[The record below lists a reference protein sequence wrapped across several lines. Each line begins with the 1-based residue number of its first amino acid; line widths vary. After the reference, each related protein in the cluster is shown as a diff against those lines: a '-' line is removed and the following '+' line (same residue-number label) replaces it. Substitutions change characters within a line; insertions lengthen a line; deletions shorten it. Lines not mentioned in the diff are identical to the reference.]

1 MAIFVQN
8 ENVKNNQSFGQV
20 INKINKEYI
29 EPELNR
35 RKITDFASAG
45 IELLPN
51 GTNKVY
57 LNNEVQLL
65 LEFKKRKVKPSDTGK
80 PISVDLH
87 EIKDIKWHD
96 KKLNKD
102 SAKILVVHFNKDWW
116 IWSADFKNKKE
127 LEEKFKIKRTFK
139 VRGGGYLPLNIRKQ
153 KKGEFMEGWRAG
165 LEKEL
170 PAMWKRHIAASQRYR
185 GVMVYDGNYFD
196 LFSHAQ
202 ELYILGYYYSSII
215 ICRSA
220 AEQALISILLKSGKG
235 FEIYRSN
242 KKGIRKEIKGIK
254 ELVKSCRDNSLFR
267 NKKYPINKISE
278 KKLLEISFTA
288 GDLVHPKHDLDK
300 LESYK
305 KQAVKC
311 MDNLQYVIKNHL
323 NFIKDTGVVSGYKF
337 LGPVTRLK

>member
-65 LEFKKRKVKPSDTGK
+65 LKFLKRKVNPSDTGK

-96 KKLNKD
+96 KKLNKN

-127 LEEKFKIKRTFK
+127 LEEKFKINRTFK

-153 KKGEFMEGWRAG
+153 EKGEFMQGWRAG

-170 PAMWKRHIAASQRYR
+170 SAMWKRHITTSQRYR

-196 LFSHAQ
+196 LFSHAR

-220 AEQALISILLKSGKG
+220 AEQALIQILLKSGKG
-235 FEIYRSN
+235 FDVYKQN
-242 KKGIRKEIKGIK
+242 KGKKKPMIKGIID
-254 ELVKSCRDNSLFR
+254 LVKTCRDSKLFHG
-267 NKKYPINKISE
+267 KYPINKTAE
-278 KKLLEISFTA
+278 KKLNEIA
-288 GDLVHPKHDLDK
+288 VIANNLVHPKHDLDA
-300 LESYK
+300 LDVYK
-305 KQAVKC
+305 DNTLKC
-311 MDNLQYVIKNHL
+311 MDNLQYVIKSHL
-323 NFIKDTGVVSGYKF
+323 NFIKDTGTVSGYKF
-337 LGPVTRLK
+337 SGSAKRLK

>member
-20 INKINKEYI
+20 IKKAYKEYI
-29 EPELNR
+29 EPELKQ
-35 RKITDFASAG
+35 RKLSDFASAG

-51 GTNKVY
+51 GTKKVY
-57 LNNEVQLL
+57 LNDEVQLL
-65 LEFKKRKVKPSDTGK
+65 LEFKKKKISPSDTGK
-80 PISVDLH
+80 PIRVDLH

-116 IWSADFKNKKE
+116 IWIADFKNRKE
-127 LEEKFKIKRTFK
+127 LEEAFKITRTFK

-153 KKGEFMEGWRAG
+153 EKSEFMKGWRAG

-170 PAMWKRHIAASQRYR
+170 LAMWRRHITVSQRYR

-196 LFSHAQ
+196 LFSHSQ
-202 ELYILGYYYSSII
+202 DLYILGYYYSSII
-215 ICRSA
+215 VCRTA

-235 FEIYRSN
+235 FEIYYPKKNGR
-242 KKGIRKEIKGIK
+242 KRMIKGIRD
-254 ELVKSCRDNSLFR
+254 LVKTCRERKLFGR
-267 NKKYPINKISE
+267 KFPINKTAE
-278 KKLLEISFTA
+278 NKLLKIAEIA
-288 GDLVHPKHDLDK
+288 NDLVHPKSNLSTLDD
-300 LESYK
+300 YK
-305 KQAVKC
+305 KDALKC

-323 NFIKDTGVVSGYKF
+323 NFIKDTGVVSGYRF
-337 LGPVTRLK
+337 SSSATRLK

>member
-20 INKINKEYI
+20 ISKAIKEYI
-29 EPELNR
+29 EPELKQ
-35 RKITDFASAG
+35 RKLTGFASVG
-45 IELLPN
+45 IEILQD
-51 GTNKVY
+51 GTHKVY
-57 LNNEVQLL
+57 LDNEVQLL
-65 LEFKKRKVKPSDTGK
+65 LEFKKRKINPSDTGK
-80 PISVDLH
+80 PINVDLH

-96 KKLNKD
+96 RKLNKN

-127 LEEKFKIKRTFK
+127 LEEKFKINRTFK
-139 VRGGGYLPLNIRKQ
+139 VRGSGYLPLNIRKQ
-153 KKGEFMEGWRAG
+153 EKGEFMQGWRAG

-170 PAMWKRHIAASQRYR
+170 SAMWKRHITTSQRYR

-220 AEQALISILLKSGKG
+220 AEQALIQILLKSGKG
-235 FEIYRSN
+235 FDVYKQNKGKKKLKSIEQLVATCRS
-242 KKGIRKEIKGIK
+242 R
-254 ELVKSCRDNSLFR
+254 SLFR
-267 NKKYPINKISE
+267 NKYPINKRAAA
-278 KKLLEISFTA
+278 KQNEISIIA
-288 GDLVHPKHDLDK
+288 GDLVHSKHDLDK

-305 KQAVKC
+305 KKAVKC
-311 MDNLQYVIKNHL
+311 MDNLQYAIKNHL
-323 NFIKDTGVVSGYKF
+323 NFIKDTGVVSGYRF
-337 LGPVTRLK
+337 SGSATRLK

>member
-8 ENVKNNQSFGQV
+8 ENVKNNQNFGQV
-20 INKINKEYI
+20 INKVNKEYI
-29 EPELNR
+29 EPELKQ
-35 RKITDFASAG
+35 RKLTSFASAG
-45 IELLPN
+45 IELLPD
-51 GTNKVY
+51 GTKRVY
-57 LNNEVQLL
+57 LDDEVQLL
-65 LEFKKRKVKPSDTGK
+65 LEFKKRKVNPSDNGK
-80 PISVDLH
+80 PISIDLR

-96 KKLNKD
+96 KQLSKD

-116 IWSADFKNKKE
+116 IWSADFKNRKE
-127 LEEKFKIKRTFK
+127 LEGEFKINSTFK

-153 KKGEFMEGWRAG
+153 ERDEFMKGWRAG

-170 PAMWKRHIAASQRYR
+170 QAMWKRHITASQRYR

-196 LFSHAQ
+196 LFFHAQ

-220 AEQALISILLKSGKG
+220 AEQALVSILLKSGNG

-242 KKGIRKEIKGIK
+242 KKGTRREIKGIK

-278 KKLLEISFTA
+278 KKLLDISFIA

-300 LESYK
+300 LVAYK
-305 KQAVKC
+305 KKSLKC
-311 MDNLQYVIKNHL
+311 LDNLQYVIKSHL
-323 NFIKDTGVVSGYKF
+323 NFIKDTGVVSGYRF
-337 LGPVTRLK
+337 LGSVARLR